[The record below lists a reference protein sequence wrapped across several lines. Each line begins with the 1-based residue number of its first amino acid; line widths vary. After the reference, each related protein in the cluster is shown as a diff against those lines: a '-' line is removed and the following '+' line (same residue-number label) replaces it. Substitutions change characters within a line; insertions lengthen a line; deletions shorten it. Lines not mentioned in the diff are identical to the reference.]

1 MLGSDNFKF
10 LEAACGF
17 FNLGFVEGVVICE
30 MSLPGGDSVTVFF
43 ADQDPILGIV
53 VEAVRGVAVCLAIE
67 ERHAVM
73 SRFSFHTFGL
83 RLTCP

>member
-1 MLGSDNFKF
+1 MLGSDNFKS

-17 FNLGFVEGVVICE
+17 FNLGFVEGVVVCE

-43 ADQDPILGIV
+43 ADQDPILEIV

-73 SRFSFHTFGL
+73 SHFSFHTFGL